1 MEAWRIVDTLRPRLV
16 CFFALR
22 KLAWWF
28 RRSRKLRLPAAL
40 GKFHAVENPEMS
52 DNTPER
58 VIKILAS
65 VKHIPEAS
73 IRLES
78 TLQELGFD
86 SLDTIILL
94 SELEQEFSIS
104 IPDESARSVRVVNDI
119 VAGVRAIA
127 AQPKPD
133 PAAPPASSPQTNN
146 G

>member
-1 MEAWRIVDTLRPRLV
+1 MP
-16 CFFALR
+16 
-22 KLAWWF
+22 
-28 RRSRKLRLPAAL
+28 
-40 GKFHAVENPEMS
+40 

-65 VKHIPEAS
+65 VKHIPDAN
-73 IRLES
+73 IKLES

-104 IPDESARSVRVVNDI
+104 IPDESARAVRVVND
-119 VAGVRAIA
+119 VVEGVRTLA
-127 AQPKPD
+127 AQPRHD
-133 PAAPPASSPQTNN
+133 PAAPPASTPQTNN

>member
-1 MEAWRIVDTLRPRLV
+1 MPFRSV

-28 RRSRKLRLPAAL
+28 RRSRKWRPESTL
-40 GKFHAVENPEMS
+40 GKFFAVENPEMP

-65 VKHIPEAS
+65 VKHISEAN
-73 IRLES
+73 IKLDS

-94 SELEQEFSIS
+94 SELEQEFSVS
-104 IPDESARSVRVVNDI
+104 IPDESARSVRVVSDI
-119 VAGVRAIA
+119 VEGVRAIA
-127 AQPKPD
+127 AQTRPD
-133 PAAPPASSPQTNN
+133 PAAPPASTPQTNN

>member
-1 MEAWRIVDTLRPRLV
+1 
-16 CFFALR
+16 
-22 KLAWWF
+22 
-28 RRSRKLRLPAAL
+28 
-40 GKFHAVENPEMS
+40 VENPEVS

-65 VKHIPEAS
+65 VKHIPEAD
-73 IRLES
+73 IKLES

-104 IPDESARSVRVVNDI
+104 IPDESARAVRVVND
-119 VAGVRAIA
+119 VVEGVRTLT
-127 AQPKPD
+127 AQRRPE
-133 PAAPPASSPQTNN
+133 PAAPPASTPQTNH